1 MPWIGSGCMSDNVS
15 QSVARAF
22 AVLETLRQRRK
33 PMTAVEL
40 RRALKVPQP
49 SLRALLAKLVEL
61 DYLAFDPA
69 GRSYF
74 PTPRLAALGQ
84 IIREPDP
91 PDAHWQSAI
100 DSIASATGETTSLS
114 VARGLD
120 LEVLYAC
127 MADHP
132 VALQLRAG
140 RGDALWRS
148 AAGRLLLSAGT
159 AAQRE
164 ESLAAL
170 AGRESAIARRR
181 EIAGLAEFL
190 TVLRSRSWYTAYD
203 LHIKGVGAVCYRTQY
218 LGQVAVIAVAG
229 VKDRIRDNERAIR
242 RAIRDGVR
250 RS

>member
-1 MPWIGSGCMSDNVS
+1 MSDNVS

-22 AVLETLRQRRK
+22 AVFEMIRQRRK

-40 RRALKVPQP
+40 RKALKIPQP

-74 PTPRLAALGQ
+74 PTRRLAALGQ
-84 IIREPDP
+84 IMREPDP
-91 PDAHWQSAI
+91 PDAHWRSRV
-100 DSIASATGETTSLS
+100 DGIASATGETTSLS
-114 VARGLD
+114 VVRGLD

-132 VALQLRAG
+132 VALQLHAG

-159 AAQRE
+159 APQRE
-164 ESLAAL
+164 ESLVAL
-170 AGRESAIARRR
+170 ASRESVIARRR
-181 EIAGLAEFL
+181 EILGLAQL
-190 TVLRSRSWYTAYD
+190 LSDLRSRSWYTAYD
-203 LHIKGVGAVCYRTQY
+203 LHLKGVGAVCYRTQY
-218 LGQVAVIAVAG
+218 RGQTAVIAVAG

-242 RAIRDGVR
+242 RAIRAGVR
-250 RS
+250 

>member
-1 MPWIGSGCMSDNVS
+1 MSDNVS

-22 AVLETLRQRRK
+22 AVFELLRQRRK

-40 RRALKVPQP
+40 RHSLKVPQP

-84 IIREPDP
+84 FIREPDP
-91 PDAHWQSAI
+91 PDAQWRLAI
-100 DSIASATGETTSLS
+100 DEIASATGETTSLS

-127 MADHP
+127 MAEHP

-140 RGDALWRS
+140 GGDALWRS
-148 AAGRLLLSAGT
+148 AAGRLLLSTGT
-159 AAQRE
+159 EAQRR
-164 ESLAAL
+164 ESLEAL
-170 AGRESAIARRR
+170 AGRETVIARRR
-181 EIAGLAEFL
+181 EILGLAESL
-190 TVLRSRSWYTAYD
+190 KSLRSRSWYTAYD
-203 LHIKGVGAVCYRTQY
+203 LHLKGVGAVCYRTQY
-218 LGQVAVIAVAG
+218 RGQMAVVAVAG
-229 VKDRIRDNERAIR
+229 VKDRIRDNERGIR
-242 RAIRDGVR
+242 RAIRDGLPPTKSV
-250 RS
+250 